1 MIVIIFFHS
10 GICSRDNSR
19 WKQYFLSSL
28 LLQKEI
34 DHNNNKEYD
43 KEILGYKVRR
53 NNKNDIY
60 IRTGHKISL
69 ETAANILIKLTKK
82 MNLCRTFKNCRYQF

>member
-19 WKQYFLSSL
+19 WKQYFLSSI
-28 LLQKEI
+28 LQKET
-34 DHNNNKEYD
+34 DNNNNIEYD

-60 IRTGHKISL
+60 ISIGHKISL
-69 ETAANILIKLTKK
+69 KTAVNIVIKLTKK
-82 MNLCRTFKNCRYQF
+82 MNLYRNFKNCRYQF